1 MSLKKWCKNNY
12 NKVLFVSLCVFS
24 SIVYIQ
30 FIIGHYATDTYN
42 IAYVGY
48 DTYMKNWYLT
58 DGRIF
63 SAMFLFIMKI
73 FNLSV
78 ENANTISL
86 LFAIVITN
94 ISVMKIFNWTEKYVQ
109 IKNIKEKIILLIIC
123 YVIFWNFTYIENM
136 YFLESSIMALSV
148 LFYTMSAIS
157 LVEKNKYSFLKALM
171 FAILGII
178 SYQGTIGFLF
188 ILTALLTFIKN
199 PKNYKANIVDIV
211 KSTLEKTPPELS
223 SDIMEKGIVL
233 AGGGALI
240 KNLDKLLSIETGMP
254 VYIAEE
260 PLDCV
265 VRGTG
270 KTLEDLERL
279 KSVLVN
285 SRKRR

>member
-1 MSLKKWCKNNY
+1 M
-12 NKVLFVSLCVFS
+12 
-24 SIVYIQ
+24 
-30 FIIGHYATDTYN
+30 
-42 IAYVGY
+42 GY

-188 ILTALLTFIKN
+188 ILTAL
-199 PKNYKANIVDIV
+199 
-211 KSTLEKTPPELS
+211 
-223 SDIMEKGIVL
+223 
-233 AGGGALI
+233 
-240 KNLDKLLSIETGMP
+240 
-254 VYIAEE
+254 
-260 PLDCV
+260 
-265 VRGTG
+265 
-270 KTLEDLERL
+270 
-279 KSVLVN
+279 
-285 SRKRR
+285 

>member
-171 FAILGII
+171 
-178 SYQGTIGFLF
+178 
-188 ILTALLTFIKN
+188 
-199 PKNYKANIVDIV
+199 
-211 KSTLEKTPPELS
+211 
-223 SDIMEKGIVL
+223 
-233 AGGGALI
+233 
-240 KNLDKLLSIETGMP
+240 
-254 VYIAEE
+254 
-260 PLDCV
+260 
-265 VRGTG
+265 
-270 KTLEDLERL
+270 
-279 KSVLVN
+279 
-285 SRKRR
+285 